1 MSDFGTFGA
10 FTTARL
16 GMYAAQ
22 KGLSVTGNNIAN
34 INTRGY
40 TRQTLDQVSL
50 KLGSNDRFQ
59 AYGTANVGSGVL
71 CIGVSQLRD
80 PYLDIRYRAEM
91 SNVGA
96 MDTKLTGLE
105 ELSSILDEVAKNDGD
120 GILEKQLTDLMAA
133 LEDLSLN
140 AGQDEMDSAVRSEA
154 EALVTQIKA
163 YASRLEALQK
173 TSVDALRGDIK
184 EVNNIL
190 TNIRDLN
197 ASIRES
203 EIHGDSA
210 LEQRDQRNLLIDELS
225 RYLKIDVTYTTEN
238 IGNDQTIEKL
248 VIKLGNAN
256 PDSDIDTDS
265 STLVNGIFAT
275 QLLTPKAN
283 PDYDENATDGDPD
296 SFLYLDING
305 GGTNDPSKA
314 AQEFN
319 ENYDIMLGALKDS
332 KDNVRESIKIEE
344 KEITPPD
351 VYIPGYKDPVDDG
364 MGKKTI
370 TEHISKL
377 IPGDPASVSGTA
389 VNDLICDASK
399 LLKSAIVSAAGGL
412 GAASGDVTIGYSG
425 SKLQLKIGNTV
436 IGTSDEVTFPITADT
451 TVKFVSTDNKSLGSI
466 VLKSGATAVNFTAR
480 DTNLDFT
487 AKGAETTKYY
497 EKITTHN
504 YSCPVALDDNDLY
517 GAIQSRRELITEE
530 GEFSSAEEI
539 ARDPNAVSKRGIPY
553 YRASLDA
560 LANQLAKQ
568 FNQAN
573 TDYQVDQNGNY
584 LDKNGK
590 IFELTY
596 WDPVSGADVTVTF
609 QKGKELTAAQKAALQ
624 ANGHIDYD
632 ASLQKLLDS
641 KPGYQILPDGTY
653 ADSNGVPLELS
664 YTDQS
669 SNLQTVRFNANDT
682 GFTQAQKDAFAANT
696 DFIDYDA
703 SLKQVLDQ
711 EGIPLGGPLF
721 SNHGDGNDTEGITAS
736 NISISKDWS
745 EGKVRIQNTFIKPT
759 ITPVVDQDGKY
770 LNKDGTKLELT
781 YDNSGTSITV
791 DFKKG
796 EPLTADQQKALVENG
811 YIDYSANLQKLLDA
825 NPNYQVLADGTYA
838 DSDGHALKL
847 SYTDANGIS
856 QDATF
861 NKNFSGFTNEQKAAL
876 DANPQYNDYDA
887 SLKQL
892 LNQKGIPTGGNSGEV
907 SSQANDNILHMI
919 ALMTTKLDY
928 IPQDTVSDAKSDT
941 PFIQGSFHEMLAN
954 MTGTLGKDKRS
965 TATMLDNYY
974 SSAIELDSSRDSV
987 SSVDLNDEA
996 MGLMQYQKS
1005 YSAAARLMTTLDEV
1019 LDKLINGTGVV
1030 GR

>member
-184 EVNNIL
+184 DVNNIL

-283 PDYDENATDGDPD
+283 PDYDENATDGDPN

-344 KEITPPD
+344 KVITFD
-351 VYIPGYKDPVDDG
+351 DYDSGQDNTVDNG
-364 MGKKTI
+364 EGTKTI
-370 TEHISKL
+370 TEYISKQ

-412 GAASGDVTIGYSG
+412 GAASGDVTISYSD
-425 SKLQLKIGNTV
+425 SKLQLKIGTTL
-436 IGTSDEVTFPITADT
+436 IGESDEVTFPITADT

-466 VLKSGATAVNFTAR
+466 VLKSGATAVHFTAR

-530 GEFSSAEEI
+530 GEFSSAKEI

-573 TDYQVDQNGNY
+573 TDHQVDQNGNY
-584 LDKNGK
+584 LTPDGK

-596 WDPVSGADVTVTF
+596 VDTNGNQVSVTF
-609 QKGKELTAAQKAALQ
+609 QKGKELTAAQKAALV
-624 ANGHIDYD
+624 ASGNIDYK
-632 ASLQKLLDS
+632 ASLEKLL
-641 KPGYQILPDGTY
+641 KANPGYKESADGYYRDKDGNALT
-653 ADSNGVPLELS
+653 LS
-664 YTDQS
+664 YTDE
-669 SNLQTVRFNANDT
+669 NNVPQTVIVSKNFSAE
-682 GFTQAQKDAFAANT
+682 QKSAFAANT
-696 DFIDYDA
+696 EYIDYEA
-703 SLKQVLDQ
+703 SLKQLLDQ
-711 EGIPLGGPLF
+711 EGISLGGPLF

-759 ITPVVDQDGKY
+759 ITPEMKTDEDGYY

-781 YDNSGTSITV
+781 YTDLTDPANPTDVTV
-791 DFKKG
+791 AFKKG
-796 EPLTADQQKALVENG
+796 ESLSPDQKAALKAKG
-811 YIDYSANLQKLLDA
+811 YIDYEANFHKFLSGY
-825 NPNYQVLADGTYA
+825 PGYQVKADGTYL
-838 DSDGHALKL
+838 DSAGNALAL
-847 SYTDANGIS
+847 NGV
-856 QDATF
+856 TF
-861 NKNFSGFTNEQKAAL
+861 NKYDSGFSDAQKTAL
-876 DANPQYNDYDA
+876 KSESVYDYDA

-892 LNQKGIPTGGNSGEV
+892 LNQKGAPTGENSGDV

-941 PFIQGSFHEMLAN
+941 PFIQGTFHEMLAN

-965 TATMLDNYY
+965 TATMLDNAYT
-974 SSAIELDSSRDSV
+974 SAIGLDSSRDSV